1 MSSGQS
7 VHEDR
12 EGEMGNGKGKEGHTA
27 VNLCQAS
34 TWQGEPWESVLGCLG
49 WRSWEHEMDILF
61 GYGYFALLKSVI
73 YKNAKLEIGQ
83 VKDWEFVIT

>member
-34 TWQGEPWESVLGCLG
+34 NDRES
-49 WRSWEHEMDILF
+49 HEILCWVVWDGGAESMKWIF
-61 GYGYFALLKSVI
+61 YLAMVTLHF
-73 YKNAKLEIGQ
+73 
-83 VKDWEFVIT
+83 

>member
-27 VNLCQAS
+27 A
-34 TWQGEPWESVLGCLG
+34 VLPGFYMTGRAMRVCVG
-49 WRSWEHEMDILF
+49 LF
-61 GYGYFALLKSVI
+61 GTEELRA
-73 YKNAKLEIGQ
+73 
-83 VKDWEFVIT
+83 